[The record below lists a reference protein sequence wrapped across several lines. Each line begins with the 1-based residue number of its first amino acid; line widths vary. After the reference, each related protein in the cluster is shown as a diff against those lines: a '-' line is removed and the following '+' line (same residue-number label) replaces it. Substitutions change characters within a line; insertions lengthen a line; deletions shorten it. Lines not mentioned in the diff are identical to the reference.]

1 MAEFV
6 LTEKQAE
13 AQEVLNGPATHV
25 MLAGGS
31 RSGKTFL
38 TVRKIVQRA
47 LKAPG
52 SRHAILRFRLGHVKQ
67 SVMMDTFPTVMSKCF
82 PGVEY
87 DLNRSDLMFARMPGG
102 SEIWFGGLDDKQ
114 RVEKILGNEYASI
127 FLNECSQ
134 IAYDSRNMA
143 VTRLAQRVI
152 DRATGLP
159 LRLKMYYDENPPDKG
174 HWTYRMFKL
183 LQDPETRAPL
193 DQNDFAFY
201 RINPGDN
208 KANLSDSY
216 IKTLEA
222 LPERLRKRFLYG
234 DFRDAAPNAL
244 FRDDWFERWRNIDDE
259 LPDMLRIVVAV
270 DPSGADDDDNV
281 DNDEIGIVVAG
292 LGIDGNGYVLE
303 DLTCKAGPGVWGK
316 VAVQAFMRWEADRIV
331 AEDNFGGAMVKHVI
345 RAAGQDLGLS
355 MMPPYRPVKASRGKV
370 VRAEPISALA
380 ESGRVRMAGV
390 FRELEDELCAFTT
403 HGYMGENS
411 PNRADAMIWGF
422 ADLFPELTKPDEPK
436 PEPKPQLI
444 HRRGSGTGWM
454 RTL

>member
-6 LTEKQAE
+6 LTEKQSE
-13 AQEVLNGPATHV
+13 AQEVLNGTATHV

-82 PGVEY
+82 PGIEY
-87 DLNRSDLMFARMPGG
+87 DLNRSDLMFATLPGG

-143 VTRLAQRVI
+143 VTRLAQKVT

-174 HWTYRMFKL
+174 HWTYKMFKL
-183 LQDPETRAPL
+183 LQDPETRQPL
-193 DQNDFAFY
+193 DPNDYAFY

-208 KANLSDSY
+208 QANLSESY

-244 FRDDWFERWRNIDDE
+244 FRDEWLEKWRNIDGE

-270 DPSGADDDDNV
+270 DPSGADDTDNV
-281 DNDEIGIVVAG
+281 DNDEIGIVVCG

-303 DLTCKAGPGVWGK
+303 DLTCKAGPGVWGR
-316 VAVQAFMRWEADRIV
+316 VACDAYDRWDADRIV
-331 AEDNFGGAMVKHVI
+331 AEVNYGGAMVHHVI
-345 RAAGQDLGLS
+345 KTCR
-355 MMPPYRPVKASRGKV
+355 PNTPFRPVKASRGKV
-370 VRAEPISALA
+370 VRAEPISALV
-380 ESGRVRMAGV
+380 ENGKVRMAGV
-390 FRELEDELCAFTT
+390 FQELEDELCAFTT

-411 PNRADAMIWGF
+411 PNRADAAIWGF
-422 ADLFPELTKPDEPK
+422 ADLFPQLTKPEEPK
-436 PEPKPQLI
+436 PEPKQQFI
-444 HRRGSGTGWM
+444 RRGGGTAWM
-454 RTL
+454 RN